1 MILEILIVGV
11 IVLFIVILKSASSQ
25 AHSILAFIDNK
36 YSVNYYEYFSNGGW
50 KLYKRP
56 IEYYDKDYIEY
67 IFEIK
72 L

>member
-1 MILEILIVGV
+1 MIIKTIINEKVGKKWEII
-11 IVLFIVILKSASSQ
+11 K
-25 AHSILAFIDNK
+25 HEDDK

-56 IEYYDKDYIEY
+56 IEYYDKDCIEY